1 MNVRNFLAVA
11 AVVAFVF
18 GLAFIVIP
26 GPLMALYGVSL
37 DAVGT
42 VIGQLFGAAL
52 VGFGV
57 LNWMARGVPNADAAA
72 LRPVLM
78 ANLAGDGIGFV
89 LSLFNQL
96 TGRAGVN
103 ALGWSTVLI
112 YLLLALG
119 FAYFLFMPQARPVA
133 SARR

>member
-18 GLAFIVIP
+18 GLGFVVVP
-26 GPLMALYGVSL
+26 GPLMGLYGVSL

-52 VGFGV
+52 IGFGA
-57 LNWMARGVPNADAAA
+57 LNWLARGLHNHDAEA
-72 LRPVLM
+72 LRPILM
-78 ANLAGDGIGFV
+78 ANLVSDALGFV
-89 LSLFNQL
+89 LALFAQIS
-96 TGRAGVN
+96 GRAGVN
-103 ALGWSTVLI
+103 ALGWSTVVI

-119 FAYFLFMPQARPVA
+119 FAYFLFMPQGRPVA